1 MSVTFRQLGVF
12 LAVAEH
18 KSISA
23 AAKACHVT
31 QPTVSMQMKELSE
44 AVGLPLYEQIGKQLY
59 LTAAGE
65 AVAETARLMGDE
77 WSRLQQTIAAMKGH
91 RKGRLRVTI
100 TSTAEYFVPRIIGG
114 FCQAYPEIDISL
126 EILNRDGVMQRL
138 RQNADDLYIM
148 SMPPADMQLEQHV
161 FLDNPLVVI
170 AAVDH
175 RLARKRK
182 LTYADIKDEPFIL
195 REPGAAT
202 RRACNTHFHKNRFS
216 PKVRLE
222 LGSNEAIKQA
232 VAGNLGL
239 GVISRHALAAS
250 PEDEGLAVLTLDS
263 FPIQSK
269 WWVLY
274 PKGKRLSPVA
284 NEFMTYLDNTFE
296 KLRW

>member
-12 LAVAEH
+12 MAVAEH

-65 AVAETARLMGDE
+65 AVVETARSMADE
-77 WSRLQQTIAAMKGH
+77 WARLQQTIDAMKGH

-114 FCQAYPEIDISL
+114 FCQDYPEVDISL
-126 EILNRDGVMQRL
+126 EILNRDGVVQRL

-148 SMPPADMQLEQHV
+148 SMPPGDMQLEQHV

-170 AAVDH
+170 ASLAH
-175 RLARKRK
+175 RLAHKRK
-182 LTYADIKDEPFIL
+182 LSFNDIREEAFIL
-195 REPGAAT
+195 REAGAAT
-202 RRACNTHFHKNRFS
+202 RRACNAHFEKHRFQ

-239 GVISRHALAAS
+239 GVISRHAVAMA
-250 PEDEGLAVLTLDS
+250 PEDEGLAILPLAN

-274 PKGKRLSPVA
+274 PRGKRLSPVA
-284 NEFMTYLDNTFE
+284 TEFMSYLDKTFE
-296 KLRW
+296 SLRS

>member
-44 AVGLPLYEQIGKQLY
+44 SVGLPLYEQIGKQLY

-65 AVAETARLMGDE
+65 AVAETARLMGEE
-77 WSRLQQTIAAMKGH
+77 WSRLQQTIDAMKGH

-100 TSTAEYFVPRIIGG
+100 TSTAEYFVPRIVGG

-126 EILNRDGVMQRL
+126 EILNRDGVLQRL

-148 SMPPADMQLEQHV
+148 SMPPTDIQLEQHV
-161 FLDNPLVVI
+161 FLENPLVVI
-170 AAVDH
+170 APASH

-182 LTYADIKDEPFIL
+182 LSYADIKNEPFIL

-202 RRACNTHFHKNRFS
+202 RRASNAHFQKHRFS

-232 VAGNLGL
+232 VAGKLGL
-239 GVISRHALAAS
+239 GVLSQHALATA
-250 PEDEGLAVLTLDS
+250 PEDEGLAILPLDS

-284 NEFMTYLDNTFE
+284 SEFMTYLDKTFYTT
-296 KLRW
+296 R